1 MKEYT
6 IGKNEAGQRLDKL
19 LGKILNEEYGQMVEM
34 MADSYIIAMTSIAD
48 TKEAFEALYAALE
61 VIDNQLTDMKEVVD
75 IYEGDTIRY
84 TDIPEYKIGIAQ
96 AREAM
101 SHEILLRDAAGK
113 ISSDYVYVYPPG
125 IPIIA
130 PGEIISKDL
139 IIELIHA
146 AKKGLNIKGLKIDN
160 ELSEKNIY
168 QSIKISV
175 VQDNKWISGRKFFN
189 RG

>member
-1 MKEYT
+1 
-6 IGKNEAGQRLDKL
+6 
-19 LGKILNEEYGQMVEM
+19 
-34 MADSYIIAMTSIAD
+34 
-48 TKEAFEALYAALE
+48 
-61 VIDNQLTDMKEVVD
+61 
-75 IYEGDTIRY
+75 
-84 TDIPEYKIGIAQ
+84 
-96 AREAM
+96 M

-130 PGEIISKDL
+130 PGEIISRDL
-139 IIELIHA
+139 IIQLMHA